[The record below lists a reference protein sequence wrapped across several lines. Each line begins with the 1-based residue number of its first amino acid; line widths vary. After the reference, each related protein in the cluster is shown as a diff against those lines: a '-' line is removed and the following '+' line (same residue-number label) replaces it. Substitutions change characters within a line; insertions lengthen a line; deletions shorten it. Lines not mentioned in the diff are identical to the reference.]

1 MNSFTPT
8 SQLLGASSSATPSAT
23 PSASPSTTPAAATL
37 SLFLGSQT
45 HKSLITDGLQMVSGE
60 IRILEQDCLRLETE
74 AIFFEGDELQITL
87 DFKGSQKQQKI
98 EFGCIVIRQISPRV
112 YKLRMEKV
120 EPLACLLLLMS
131 QLTPERLQYDESD
144 SLAALLDTLESNNKN

>member
-8 SQLLGASSSATPSAT
+8 SQLLGASPATS
-23 PSASPSTTPAAATL
+23 PAAATL

-45 HKSLITDGLQMVSGE
+45 HKSLVTDGLQMVSGE
-60 IRILEQDCLRLETE
+60 IKILEQDCLRLESD
-74 AIFFEGDELQITL
+74 AVFFEGDELQVSI
-87 DFKGSQKQQKI
+87 DFKVAQNQQKI
-98 EFGCIVIRQISPRV
+98 EFGCAVIRQISPRV

-144 SLAALLDTLESNNKN
+144 SLAALLDTLGLKNSD